1 MAGAA
6 TWKGLRSWPAADAPE
21 EEEEEEVPGLR
32 AMEARWWRS
41 SGKLGSEVKL
51 IPRKKRRE

>member
-1 MAGAA
+1 
-6 TWKGLRSWPAADAPE
+6 LRSWPAADAPE